1 MLARRHTLLLVVVV
15 TLAEAAHLFW
25 EQGHGGIRAHHLL
38 NNPDLP
44 AISNAWGM
52 LLLPLLAW
60 AAAKDI
66 ARRGVSV
73 RWAAAGV
80 VAAAAIGLAVVALF
94 LTHQDSLAGDLLLAV
109 IVLGC
114 VLPLYRPHL
123 LLGFVLAM
131 TWTFGAVL
139 PTLIGLAIAA
149 ISAVANGLWRLLR
162 AYWRR

>member
-1 MLARRHTLLLVVVV
+1 MLTRRRALLLVIVV
-15 TLAEAAHLFW
+15 TLAEAAHLLW
-25 EQGHGGIRAHHLL
+25 ERGHGGVRAHHLL

-52 LLLPLLAW
+52 LLLPLLAL
-60 AAAKDI
+60 AAATDV
-66 ARRGVSV
+66 ARREVSL
-73 RWAAAGV
+73 RSAAAGV
-80 VAAAAIGLAVVALF
+80 AGAAAIGLAVVALF
-94 LTHQDSLAGDLLLAV
+94 LAHQEARAGDLLLAV

-149 ISAVANGLWRLLR
+149 ISAVANGMWRLLR